1 MTLGNKNRVTVA
13 RHAGFCFGVRRAT
26 DAVEKKIEDSDGGKI
41 YTLGKLIHNDG
52 YNAGLKLRG
61 VEEISADDISDIEK
75 RAAEGERITVVI
87 RAHGEIKEVADRLA
101 ALAEKYDN
109 FELLDCT
116 CPYVKKVRQIAAGNS
131 GEGKFFILLGAKE
144 HPEVR
149 GIMSCLNGDGAVF
162 ASCEELERWSNGE
175 NDENRPANLGNL
187 QISVA
192 AQTTQNINEW
202 KKTLK
207 FAKKVYTNAFIFD
220 TICNVTEE
228 RQTEAAALAAQSDA
242 VIVIGSRDS
251 SNTRKLYG
259 ICKERCRETYL
270 IENAAALS
278 EIKLPDGGRISV
290 TAGASTPL
298 SVIQEVEQTMNEQIT
313 ENFEEMLD
321 ASMKTLNPGDVVV
334 GVITSI
340 SQNEIHLDLGAKTTG
355 VIVHEKLTDDP
366 TAKLDE
372 LFKVG
377 DEIKAKVIK
386 VSDIEGIAML
396 DKTRVDSDGNWTAIV
411 EANESGEILEGKIV
425 DAVRGGVIATVKSVR
440 IFIPAS
446 LTGLP
451 RGSSDEDLQALVGT
465 TQKFKVIEVKEDRKR
480 ATGSIRAVL
489 REERRA
495 KEAAFWDQIEVGQ
508 IYEGAVKSLTNYG
521 AFVDLGGVDGMVHM
535 SELSW
540 RRIRHPSEVVK
551 EGDVIKVFVK
561 GVDKEKKRIS
571 LGYKTE
577 ESDPWYIFTHKYSVE
592 DVATVKIV
600 SLMQFGAFA
609 EVVPGADGLIHIS
622 QITDHKIASP
632 AEVLHVGDEVQ
643 AKITAIDNEN
653 HKISLSMRAL
663 IEPKEEEAPAEKA
676 AEEETA
682 PAFFSTDNPEG
693 YADFGVEKAE
703 EKAEDAAEAVE
714 EKAEEVAEAVEE
726 KAEEV
731 VEAAEDKVEESV
743 KTVFDK
749 VGDVMNAA
757 ADEAED
763 VKDAA
768 ADKAEDVKEAVEDK
782 VEDVKEKAEDVKEAA
797 AEKVEDV
804 KEAVA
809 DKVEEVKEKAED
821 IKEAA
826 AEKIEDVKEA
836 VAEKASEVKEA
847 VADKIADIKEAITG
861 DDSDDK

>member
-1 MTLGNKNRVTVA
+1 LITVA
-13 RHAGFCFGVRRAT
+13 NHAGFCFGVRRAT
-26 DAVEKKIEDSDGGKI
+26 DAVEQKLERGDGGAI

-52 YNAGLKLRG
+52 YNAHLKERG
-61 VEEISADDISDIEK
+61 VDEISAEDLDSIER
-75 RAAEGERITVVI
+75 RAGEGERITVVI
-87 RAHGEIKEVADRLA
+87 RAHGEIKEVLDRLT
-101 ALAEKYDN
+101 ALDERYEN

-116 CPYVKKVRQIAAGNS
+116 CPYVKKVRQIAAENS

-149 GIMSCLNGDGAVF
+149 GIMSCLKGDGAVF
-162 ASCEELERWSNGE
+162 ASCEEFEKWIDGE
-175 NDENRPANLGNL
+175 NDGKTPRDLGNL
-187 QISVA
+187 QVSIA
-192 AQTTQNINEW
+192 AQTTQNLNEW

-207 FAKKVYTNAFIFD
+207 FAKKVYTNPFIFD

-228 RQTEAAALAAQSDA
+228 RQTEAARLAEGSDA
-242 VIVIGSRDS
+242 VIVIGSRSS
-251 SNTRKLYG
+251 SNTQKLYD
-259 ICKERCRETYL
+259 ICKALCRETYL
-270 IENAAALS
+270 IECASDLS
-278 EIKLPDGGRISV
+278 EIKLPTGGSIAV

-366 TAKLDE
+366 SAKLDE

-396 DKTRVDSDGNWTAIV
+396 DKTRVDSDGNWNAIV
-411 EANESGEILEGKIV
+411 EASEAGEILEGKIV
-425 DAVRGGVIATVKSVR
+425 DAVKGGVIATVKSVR

-451 RGSSDEDLQALVGT
+451 RGSSDEELHALVGT
-465 TQKFKVIEVKEDRKR
+465 TQKFKVIEVKEERKR
-480 ATGSIRAVL
+480 ALGSIRAVL

-495 KEAAFWDQIEVGQ
+495 KEEAFWAQVEVGQ

-521 AFVDLGGVDGMVHM
+521 AFVDLGGGVDGMVHM

-540 RRIRHPSEVVK
+540 RRIRHPSEVVSV
-551 EGDVIKVFVK
+551 GDVIKVFVK

-577 ESDPWYIFTHKYSVE
+577 ESDPWYIFTHKYAE
-592 DVATVKIV
+592 GDVATVKIV

-643 AKITAIDNEN
+643 AKIVGIDNEN
-653 HKISLSMRAL
+653 RKISLSMRAL
-663 IEPKEEEAPAEKA
+663 IEPKEEEAAPAEEA
-676 AEEETA
+676 QDAA
-682 PAFFSTDNPEG
+682 PAVFSTDNPEA
-693 YADFGVEKAE
+693 YADFGVEEAE
-703 EKAEDAAEAVE
+703 KAAEAVE
-714 EKAEEVAEAVEE
+714 EATPAVEE
-726 KAEEV
+726 K
-731 VEAAEDKVEESV
+731 VEE
-743 KTVFDK
+743 
-749 VGDVMNAA
+749 A
-757 ADEAED
+757 
-763 VKDAA
+763 
-768 ADKAEDVKEAVEDK
+768 KEAVA
-782 VEDVKEKAEDVKEAA
+782 EKAAEVKEAA
-797 AEKVEDV
+797 AEKVEEA

-809 DKVEEVKEKAED
+809 EKASEIKEAVAEKVEEA
-821 IKEAA
+821 
-826 AEKIEDVKEA
+826 KEA

-847 VADKIADIKEAITG
+847 IADKIEEVKEKLG
-861 DDSDDK
+861 KDE

>member
-1 MTLGNKNRVTVA
+1 MITVA
-13 RHAGFCFGVRRAT
+13 KHAGFCFGVRRAT
-26 DAVEKKIEDSDGGKI
+26 DAVEHKLDESAGGKI

-52 YNAGLKLRG
+52 YNASLKERG
-61 VEEISADDISDIEK
+61 VGEISPDDIEDVERRVAS
-75 RAAEGERITVVI
+75 GERITVVI
-87 RAHGEIKEVADRLA
+87 RAHGEIKENLDRLENLA
-101 ALAEKYDN
+101 ARYDN

-116 CPYVKKVRQIAAGNS
+116 CPYVKKVRQIAAENS
-131 GEGKFFILLGAKE
+131 GEGKFFILLGAAD

-149 GIMSCLNGDGAVF
+149 GIMSCLQGEGAVF
-162 ASCEELERWSNGE
+162 ANCEELENWQNGQ
-175 NDENRPANLGNL
+175 NDENSGAELGNL
-187 QISVA
+187 QVSLA
-192 AQTTQNINEW
+192 AQTTQNLNEW

-207 FAKKVYTNAFIFD
+207 FAKKVYTNPFIFD

-228 RQTEAAALAAQSDA
+228 RQTEAEALAKASDA
-242 VIVIGSRDS
+242 VIVIGSRSS
-251 SNTRKLYG
+251 SNTGKLYG
-259 ICKERCRETYL
+259 ICKAVCDRTYL
-270 IENAAALS
+270 IENADDLS
-278 EIKLPDGGRISV
+278 EIKLPKTGNIAV

-366 TAKLDE
+366 SAKLDE

-396 DKTRVDSDGNWTAIV
+396 DKTRVDSDGNWLAIV
-411 EANESGEILEGKIV
+411 DACENGEILEGKIV
-425 DAVRGGVIATVKSVR
+425 DSVKGGVIATVKSVR

-451 RGSSDEDLQALVGT
+451 RGASDDDLHALVGT
-465 TQKFKVIEVKEDRKR
+465 TQKFKVIEIKDERKR
-480 ATGSIRAVL
+480 ALGSIRAVL
-489 REERRA
+489 REERKA
-495 KEAAFWDQIEVGQ
+495 KEAEFWAQVEVGQ

-521 AFVDLGGVDGMVHM
+521 AFVDLGGGVDGMVHM

-551 EGDVIKVFVK
+551 VGDVIKVFVK

-577 ESDPWYIFTHKYSVE
+577 ESDPWFIFTHKYALG

-632 AEVLHVGDEVQ
+632 AEVLHVGDEVE
-643 AKITAIDNEN
+643 AKIVGIDEEN
-653 HKISLSMRAL
+653 RKISLSMRAL
-663 IEPKEEEAPAEKA
+663 IEPKEEEAPAE
-676 AEEETA
+676 AEAVEDEA
-682 PAFFSTDNPEG
+682 PAVFSTDNPEA
-693 YADFGVEKAE
+693 YADFGVEAE
-703 EKAEDAAEAVE
+703 EKAE
-714 EKAEEVAEAVEE
+714 
-726 KAEEV
+726 
-731 VEAAEDKVEESV
+731 EAAE
-743 KTVFDK
+743 
-749 VGDVMNAA
+749 
-757 ADEAED
+757 
-763 VKDAA
+763 
-768 ADKAEDVKEAVEDK
+768 
-782 VEDVKEKAEDVKEAA
+782 
-797 AEKVEDV
+797 
-804 KEAVA
+804 
-809 DKVEEVKEKAED
+809 
-821 IKEAA
+821 
-826 AEKIEDVKEA
+826 
-836 VAEKASEVKEA
+836 
-847 VADKIADIKEAITG
+847 
-861 DDSDDK
+861 

>member
-1 MTLGNKNRVTVA
+1 MTPVKKNTVTVA
-13 RHAGFCFGVRRAT
+13 KHAGFCFGVRRAT

-52 YNAGLKLRG
+52 YNAELRRRG
-61 VEEISADDISDIEK
+61 VEEISAADIPGIEK
-75 RAAEGERITVVI
+75 RVKDGERITVVI
-87 RAHGEIKEVADRLA
+87 RAHGEIKEVSDRLR
-101 ALAEKYDN
+101 ALGAEHEN

-116 CPYVKKVRQIAAGNS
+116 CPYVKKVRQIAAENS

-149 GIMSCLNGDGAVF
+149 GIMSCLAGDGAVF
-162 ASCEELERWSNGE
+162 ASADEFERWANGE
-175 NDENRPANLGNL
+175 NDGNRPGNLDNL
-187 QISVA
+187 QISIA
-192 AQTTQNINEW
+192 AQTTQNLNEW

-207 FAKKVYTNAFIFD
+207 IAKKVYTNAFTFD

-228 RQTEAAALAAQSDA
+228 RQTEAATLAADSDA

-251 SNTRKLYG
+251 SNTQKLYG
-259 ICKERCRETYL
+259 ICKERCPDTYL
-270 IENAAALS
+270 IENADALS
-278 EIKLPDGGRISV
+278 GIDIPYGKKISV

-313 ENFEEMLD
+313 ENENFEEMLD

-396 DKTRVDSDGNWTAIV
+396 DKTRVDSDGNWAAIV
-411 EANESGEILEGKIV
+411 EANKSGEVLEGKIV
-425 DAVRGGVIATVKSVR
+425 DAVKGGVIATVKSVR

-451 RGSSDEDLQALVGT
+451 RGSSDEDLHALVGT
-465 TQKFKVIEVKEDRKR
+465 TQKFKVIEIKEDRKR
-480 ATGSIRAVL
+480 ALGSIRAVQ
-489 REERRA
+489 RDERRA

-508 IYEGAVKSLTNYG
+508 IYEGAVKSLTSYG

-540 RRIRHPSEVVK
+540 RRIRHPSEVVNV
-551 EGDVIKVFVK
+551 GDVIKVFVK

-577 ESDPWYIFTHKYSVE
+577 ESDPWYIFSNKYSVG

-663 IEPKEEEAPAEKA
+663 IEPKEEEAPAEEA
-676 AEEETA
+676 AEAAA
-682 PAFFSTDNPEG
+682 PAVFSTDNPEA

-703 EKAEDAAEAVE
+703 KAVE
-714 EKAEEVAEAVEE
+714 E
-726 KAEEV
+726 
-731 VEAAEDKVEESV
+731 AA
-743 KTVFDK
+743 
-749 VGDVMNAA
+749 G
-757 ADEAED
+757 
-763 VKDAA
+763 
-768 ADKAEDVKEAVEDK
+768 KAEDVKETVEEK
-782 VEDVKEKAEDVKEAA
+782 VEDVKEKAEE
-797 AEKVEDV
+797 V

-809 DKVEEVKEKAED
+809 DKAEEAKEAVGDKVEE

-826 AEKIEDVKEA
+826 AEKIEDAKEA
-836 VAEKASEVKEA
+836 VAEKAAEVKEA
-847 VADKIADIKEAITG
+847 IADKIEDVKEALG
-861 DDSDDK
+861 KDE